1 MPKSALIP
9 AVHPLVLAMACA
21 LPGTALA
28 QQGPDGR
35 AAAPYDLDRVVVVAS
50 KVAEPLRQVAATVD
64 VVDRAEIERR
74 QVQDLPQLVRYQPGV
89 DVPVDAARF
98 GPQGLSIR
106 GLDGNRVGMEVDGVP
121 VADAFSVGQF
131 AAAGRD
137 LLEVDAVQRVEIL
150 RGPASTLYG
159 SDALAGV
166 VVFRTR
172 DPQDLL
178 DRVDASRY
186 VGGRVGWSSL
196 DNGRLASVAVAGGAR
211 LQGLLQVSRREG
223 NEAGNMSTRMPANPA
238 AYRRDGILAKVVLD
252 EAAAARWTA
261 TFDHASGEVRTDVR
275 SLRFGPGRFN
285 TTTSLLGDDRFRRD
299 RLSLQGDWGAGGWLD
314 ASQLLL
320 YAQRNHIRQ
329 DTAQERLADR
339 TTRFPSLRERRFE
352 LDQDGSGIEW
362 MGQVRRDG
370 GRLRHWHVFGIEY
383 AVQRYSG
390 LRDGRETN
398 LATGATSNV
407 VLGERFPVRDF
418 PTSRSRTLGLFWQDE
433 IGIGDA
439 FAVVPGVRWERYRLD
454 AEADALFREDYPT
467 VQVHDLAH
475 AAWTPKLG
483 LRWTPGAHATWFLQY
498 ARGFRAPPFGDVNI
512 GLSLQLLNYE
522 VRPNPGLKPET
533 SQGLETGWRWQGERL
548 QASVSAYRN
557 DYRDLIESR
566 ANLGVDPASGALVF
580 QSVNRARASI
590 RGIEAQLD
598 CVPDIRGEWRIS
610 ASAAWARG
618 RDEAR
623 DRPLNSVAPGKLV
636 LGASWEPASDRVGLE
651 VMATVVARQGALD
664 ESASPLFHAP
674 GHAVLDAYAWWRL
687 APGLRLQLA
696 ARNLADRRYWDWNAA
711 RNVNPADASPPL
723 DFYTRPGRSVAATL
737 VFDW

>member
-1 MPKSALIP
+1 M
-9 AVHPLVLAMACA
+9 
-21 LPGTALA
+21 
-28 QQGPDGR
+28 
-35 AAAPYDLDRVVVVAS
+35 VAS
-50 KVAEPLRQVAATVD
+50 KVAEPLRQVAATVGI
-64 VVDRAEIERR
+64 VDRAEIERR

-106 GLDGNRVGMEVDGVP
+106 GLDGNRVGMEIDGVP

-137 LLEVDAVQRVEIL
+137 LLEVDALQRVEIL

-166 VVFRTR
+166 VVFHTR

-178 DRVDASRY
+178 DRVDAKRY
-186 VGGRVGWSSL
+186 VGGRVGWNSQ
-196 DNGRLASVAVAGGAR
+196 DNGRLASLAVAGGTR

-223 NEAGNMSTRMPANPA
+223 NEAGNLSASMPANPV
-238 AYRRDGILAKVVLD
+238 AYRRDGILAKLVLD

-261 TFDHASGEVRTDVR
+261 TFDHAGGQVRTDVR

-285 TTTSLLGDDRFRRD
+285 TTTSLLGDDHFLRD

-314 ASQLLL
+314 ASQILL
-320 YAQRNHIRQ
+320 YVQRNHTRQ

-362 MGQVRRDG
+362 MGQLRQDG
-370 GRLRHWHVFGIEY
+370 GRLRHWHVFGVEY
-383 AVQRYSG
+383 AVRRYTG
-390 LRDGRETN
+390 LRDGREIN
-398 LATGATSNV
+398 LTTGASSNV
-407 VLGERFPVRDF
+407 VLGEHFPVRDF
-418 PTSRSRTLGLFWQDE
+418 PPSRSSTLGLFWQDE
-433 IGIGDA
+433 IRIGDT
-439 FAVVPGVRWERYRLD
+439 FAVVPGVRWERYQLN
-454 AEADALFREDYPT
+454 ADAADVLFREDYPT
-467 VQVHDLAH
+467 VQVYDITQ
-475 AAWTPKLG
+475 AAWTPKFG
-483 LRWTPGAHATWFLQY
+483 LRWTPGDHATWFIQY

-533 SQGLETGWRWQGERL
+533 SHGLEAGWRWQSERL
-548 QASVSAYRN
+548 QASISAYRN

-566 ANLGVDPASGALVF
+566 ANQGVDPASGALVF

-590 RGIEAQLD
+590 RGIETQLD
-598 CVPDIRGEWRIS
+598 WVPDMRGEWRLS

-623 DRPLNSVAPGKLV
+623 DRPLNSVAPGKVV
-636 LGASWEPASDRVGLE
+636 LGASWEPVSDSVGLE

-664 ESASPLFHAP
+664 ESAGPLFHAP

-696 ARNLADRRYWDWNAA
+696 ARNLANRRYWDWNAT
-711 RNVNPADASPPL
+711 RNVNPANASPPL
-723 DFYTRPGRSVAATL
+723 DFYTSPGRSVAATL

>member
-1 MPKSALIP
+1 MPKP
-9 AVHPLVLAMACA
+9 AHVPVLHPLVLAMACVLSA
-21 LPGTALA
+21 PAFA
-28 QQGPDGR
+28 QQR
-35 AAAPYDLDRVVVVAS
+35 ADAPGEAPHDLDRVVVVAS
-50 KVAEPLRQVAATVD
+50 RVAEPLRQVAATVD

-98 GPQGLSIR
+98 GAQGFSIR

-137 LLEVDAVQRVEIL
+137 LLEIDALQRVEIL

-178 DRVDASRY
+178 DRVDATRY
-186 VGGRVGWSSL
+186 IGGRLGWSGQ
-196 DNGRLASVAVAGGAR
+196 DDGRLATVAVAGGQR
-211 LQGLLQVSRREG
+211 LQGLLQVSRRDGGESG
-223 NEAGNMSTRMPANPA
+223 NRSASMPANPA
-238 AYRRDGILAKVVLD
+238 ETRRDGILAKLVLD
-252 EAAAARWTA
+252 DAAAARWTV
-261 TFDHASGEVRTDVR
+261 TFDHARGQVRTDVR

-299 RLSLQGDWGAGGWLD
+299 RLSLQGDWDAAGWLD

-320 YAQRNHIRQ
+320 YAQRNRIRQ

-352 LDQDGSGIEW
+352 LEQDGSGIEW

-383 AVQRYSG
+383 AVQRYTG

-433 IGIGDA
+433 VAIGDTV
-439 FAVVPGVRWERYRLD
+439 AVIPGLRWERYRLD
-454 AEADALFREDYPT
+454 ADADALFREDYPSMP
-467 VQVHDLAH
+467 VHDLAH
-475 AAWTPKLG
+475 SAWTPKLG
-483 LRWTPGAHATWFLQY
+483 LRWTPGAHATWFVQY

-522 VRPNPGLKPET
+522 VRPNPDLAPET
-533 SQGLETGWRWQGERL
+533 SHGVEAGWRWQGDRL

-557 DYRDLIESR
+557 EYRDLIESR
-566 ANLGVDPASGALVF
+566 ANLGIDPDSGALVF

-590 RGIEAQLD
+590 RGLEGQLD
-598 CVPDIRGEWRIS
+598 WVPDIRGEWRLS

-623 DRPLNSVAPGKLV
+623 DRPLNSVAPAKLV
-636 LGASWEPASDRVGLE
+636 LGASWEPASDRVGVE

-664 ESASPLFHAP
+664 ESAGPLFHAP

-687 APGLRLQLA
+687 GPGLRLQLA
-696 ARNLADRRYWDWNAA
+696 ARNLANRRYWDWSAA
-711 RNVNPADASPPL
+711 RNVNPADPSPPL
-723 DFYTRPGRSVAATL
+723 DFYTRPGRSLAATL

>member
-1 MPKSALIP
+1 MPKP
-9 AVHPLVLAMACA
+9 AHVPVLHPLVLAMACVLSA
-21 LPGTALA
+21 PAFA
-28 QQGPDGR
+28 QQR
-35 AAAPYDLDRVVVVAS
+35 ADAPGEAPHDLDRVVVVAS
-50 KVAEPLRQVAATVD
+50 RVAEPLRQVAATVD

-98 GPQGLSIR
+98 GAQGFSIR

-137 LLEVDAVQRVEIL
+137 LLEIDALQRVEIL

-178 DRVDASRY
+178 DRVDATRYIGSRL
-186 VGGRVGWSSL
+186 GWSGQ
-196 DNGRLASVAVAGGAR
+196 DDGRLASVAVAGGQR
-211 LQGLLQVSRREG
+211 LQGLLQVSRRDGGESG
-223 NEAGNMSTRMPANPA
+223 NRSASMPANPA
-238 AYRRDGILAKVVLD
+238 ETRRDGILAKLVLD
-252 EAAAARWTA
+252 DAAAARWTA
-261 TFDHASGEVRTDVR
+261 TFDHARGQVRTDVR

-299 RLSLQGDWGAGGWLD
+299 RLSLQGDWDAAGWLD

-320 YAQRNHIRQ
+320 YAQRNRIRQ

-352 LDQDGSGIEW
+352 LEQDGSGIEW

-383 AVQRYSG
+383 AVQRYTG

-433 IGIGDA
+433 VAIGDTV
-439 FAVVPGVRWERYRLD
+439 AVIPGLRWERYRLD
-454 AEADALFREDYPT
+454 ADADALFREDYPSMP
-467 VQVHDLAH
+467 VHDLAH
-475 AAWTPKLG
+475 SAWTPKLG
-483 LRWTPGAHATWFLQY
+483 LRWTPGAHATWFVQY

-522 VRPNPGLKPET
+522 VRPNPDLAPET
-533 SQGLETGWRWQGERL
+533 SHGVEAGWRWQGDRL

-557 DYRDLIESR
+557 EYRDLIESR
-566 ANLGVDPASGALVF
+566 ANLGIDPDSGALVF

-590 RGIEAQLD
+590 RGLEGQLD
-598 CVPDIRGEWRIS
+598 WVPDIRGEWRLS

-623 DRPLNSVAPGKLV
+623 DRPLNSVAPAKLV
-636 LGASWEPASDRVGLE
+636 LGASWEPASDRVGVE
-651 VMATVVARQGALD
+651 VMATVVTRQGALD
-664 ESASPLFHAP
+664 ESAGPLFHAP

-687 APGLRLQLA
+687 GPGLRLQLA
-696 ARNLADRRYWDWNAA
+696 ARNLANRRYWDWSAA
-711 RNVNPADASPPL
+711 RNVNPADPSPPL
-723 DFYTRPGRSVAATL
+723 DFYTRPGRSLAATL

>member
-1 MPKSALIP
+1 MPKP
-9 AVHPLVLAMACA
+9 AHVPVLHPLVLAMACV
-21 LPGTALA
+21 LSPPALA
-28 QQGPDGR
+28 QQR
-35 AAAPYDLDRVVVVAS
+35 ADAPGEAPHDLDRVVVVAS

-98 GPQGLSIR
+98 GAQGFSIR

-137 LLEVDAVQRVEIL
+137 LLEIDALQRVEIL

-178 DRVDASRY
+178 DRVDATRY
-186 VGGRVGWSSL
+186 IGGRLGWSGR
-196 DNGRLASVAVAGGAR
+196 DDGRLAAVAVAGGQR
-211 LQGLLQVSRREG
+211 LQGLLQVSRRDGGESG
-223 NEAGNMSTRMPANPA
+223 NRSASMPANPA
-238 AYRRDGILAKVVLD
+238 ETRRDGILAKLVLD
-252 EAAAARWTA
+252 DAAAARWTA
-261 TFDHASGEVRTDVR
+261 TFDHARGQVRTDVR

-299 RLSLQGDWGAGGWLD
+299 RLSLQGDWDAAGWLD

-320 YAQRNHIRQ
+320 YAQRNRIRQ

-352 LDQDGSGIEW
+352 LEQDGSGIEW

-383 AVQRYSG
+383 AVQRYAG

-433 IGIGDA
+433 VAIGDTV
-439 FAVVPGVRWERYRLD
+439 AVIPGLRWERYRLD
-454 AEADALFREDYPT
+454 ADADALFLEDYPSMP
-467 VQVHDLAH
+467 VHDLAH
-475 AAWTPKLG
+475 SAWTPKLG

-512 GLSLQLLNYE
+512 GMSLQLLNYE
-522 VRPNPGLKPET
+522 VRPNPDLKPEN
-533 SQGLETGWRWQGERL
+533 SHGVEAGCRWQGDRL

-566 ANLGVDPASGALVF
+566 ANLGIDPDNGALVF

-590 RGIEAQLD
+590 RGLEGQLD
-598 CVPDIRGEWRIS
+598 WVPDIRGEWRLS

-623 DRPLNSVAPGKLV
+623 DRPLNSVAPAKLV
-636 LGASWEPASDRVGLE
+636 LGASWEPASDLVGVE

-664 ESASPLFHAP
+664 ESAGPLFHAP

-696 ARNLADRRYWDWNAA
+696 ARNLANRRYWDWSAA
-711 RNVNPADASPPL
+711 RNVNPADPSPPL
-723 DFYTRPGRSVAATL
+723 DFYTRPGRSLAATL

>member
-1 MPKSALIP
+1 MPKP
-9 AVHPLVLAMACA
+9 AHVPVLHPLVLAMACVLSA
-21 LPGTALA
+21 PAFA
-28 QQGPDGR
+28 QQR
-35 AAAPYDLDRVVVVAS
+35 ADAPGEAPHDLDRVVVVAS
-50 KVAEPLRQVAATVD
+50 RVAEPLRQVAATVD

-98 GPQGLSIR
+98 GAQGFSIR

-137 LLEVDAVQRVEIL
+137 LLEIDALQRVEIL

-178 DRVDASRY
+178 DRVDATRY
-186 VGGRVGWSSL
+186 IGGRLGWSGQ
-196 DNGRLASVAVAGGAR
+196 DDGRLATVAVAGGQR
-211 LQGLLQVSRREG
+211 LQGLLQVSRRDGGESG
-223 NEAGNMSTRMPANPA
+223 NRSASMPANPA
-238 AYRRDGILAKVVLD
+238 ETRRDGILAKLVLD
-252 EAAAARWTA
+252 DAAAARWTA
-261 TFDHASGEVRTDVR
+261 TFDHARGQVRTDVR

-299 RLSLQGDWGAGGWLD
+299 RLSLQGDWDAAGWLD

-320 YAQRNHIRQ
+320 YAQRNRIRQ

-352 LDQDGSGIEW
+352 LEQDGSGIEW

-383 AVQRYSG
+383 AVQRYTG

-433 IGIGDA
+433 VAIGDTV
-439 FAVVPGVRWERYRLD
+439 AVIPGLRWERYRLD
-454 AEADALFREDYPT
+454 ADADALFREDYPSMP
-467 VQVHDLAH
+467 VHDLAH
-475 AAWTPKLG
+475 SAWTPKLG
-483 LRWTPGAHATWFLQY
+483 LRWTPGAHATWFVQY

-522 VRPNPGLKPET
+522 VRPNPDLAPET
-533 SQGLETGWRWQGERL
+533 SHGVEAGWRWQGDRL

-557 DYRDLIESR
+557 EYRDLIESR
-566 ANLGVDPASGALVF
+566 ANLGIDPDSGALVF

-590 RGIEAQLD
+590 RGLEGQLD
-598 CVPDIRGEWRIS
+598 WVPDIRGEWRLS

-623 DRPLNSVAPGKLV
+623 DRPLNSVAPAKLV
-636 LGASWEPASDRVGLE
+636 LGASWEPASDRMGVE
-651 VMATVVARQGALD
+651 VMATVVTRQGALD
-664 ESASPLFHAP
+664 ESAGPLFHAP

-687 APGLRLQLA
+687 GPGLRLQLA
-696 ARNLADRRYWDWNAA
+696 ARNLANRRYWDWSAA
-711 RNVNPADASPPL
+711 RNVNPADPSPPL
-723 DFYTRPGRSVAATL
+723 DFYTRPGRSLAATL

>member
-1 MPKSALIP
+1 MPNP
-9 AVHPLVLAMACA
+9 AHVPVLHPLVLAMACV
-21 LPGTALA
+21 LSPPALA
-28 QQGPDGR
+28 QQR
-35 AAAPYDLDRVVVVAS
+35 ADAPGEAPHDLDRVVVVAS

-98 GPQGLSIR
+98 GAQGFSIR

-137 LLEVDAVQRVEIL
+137 LLEIDALQRVEIL

-178 DRVDASRY
+178 DRVDATRY
-186 VGGRVGWSSL
+186 LGGRVGWSGQ
-196 DNGRLASVAVAGGAR
+196 DDGRMASVAVAGGQR
-211 LQGLLQVSRREG
+211 LQGLLQVSRRDGGESG
-223 NEAGNMSTRMPANPA
+223 NRSASMPANPA
-238 AYRRDGILAKVVLD
+238 ETRRDGILAKLVLD
-252 EAAAARWTA
+252 DAAAARWTA
-261 TFDHASGEVRTDVR
+261 TFDHARGQVRTDVR

-299 RLSLQGDWGAGGWLD
+299 RLSLQGDWDAAGWLD

-320 YAQRNHIRQ
+320 YAQRNRIRQ

-352 LDQDGSGIEW
+352 LEQDGSGIEW

-383 AVQRYSG
+383 AVQRYTG

-433 IGIGDA
+433 VAIGDTV
-439 FAVVPGVRWERYRLD
+439 AVIPGLRWERYRLD
-454 AEADALFREDYPT
+454 ANADALFREDYPSMP
-467 VQVHDLAH
+467 VHDLAH
-475 AAWTPKLG
+475 SAWTPKLG

-522 VRPNPGLKPET
+522 VRPNPDLKPET
-533 SQGLETGWRWQGERL
+533 SHGVEAGWRWQGDRL

-566 ANLGVDPASGALVF
+566 ANLGIDPDSGALVF

-590 RGIEAQLD
+590 RGLEGQLD
-598 CVPDIRGEWRIS
+598 WVPDIRGEWRLS

-623 DRPLNSVAPGKLV
+623 DRPLNSVAPAKLV
-636 LGASWEPASDRVGLE
+636 LGASWEPASDRVGVE

-664 ESASPLFHAP
+664 QSAGPLFHAP

-696 ARNLADRRYWDWNAA
+696 ARNLANRRYWDWSAA
-711 RNVNPADASPPL
+711 RNVNPADPSPPL
-723 DFYTRPGRSVAATL
+723 DFYTRPGRSLAATL